1 MTSGTVRL
9 AAVAMGLGAL
19 ALLGLIVASSLE
31 MGLMDGLRATVD
43 TLWGVTTMV
52 DLYVGLFF
60 AAMWIVWREG
70 GRAQGWLWALALV
83 FTGNLAL
90 AVYVLIAAH
99 RCHDLRSLFVGP
111 RRA

>member
-1 MTSGTVRL
+1 MTTGTVRL
-9 AAVAMGLGAL
+9 AAVAMGVAAL
-19 ALLGLIVASSLE
+19 SLLGLIVASSLE

-60 AAMWIVWREG
+60 AAMWIIWREG
-70 GRAQGWLWALALV
+70 GRPQGWLWALALA

-90 AVYVLIAAH
+90 AVYVLIAAL
-99 RCHDLRSLFVGP
+99 RSRDLRSMFLGP
-111 RRA
+111 RRV